1 MTGRLSPEWRTRLSW
16 LIALPAVLVLLLQL
30 GRMAPHRPELAGLVA
45 LTVLALGLSLAEPAI
60 IPLLAMPALVVSLR
74 VGGEGL
80 NLSVSDA
87 ALFAALW
94 PAVFLGKR
102 PYSPPMR
109 ALLWLSAAY
118 QAATL
123 FTVIANPFLANTVE
137 WFHAW
142 LLISGGLIVGWAVG
156 RAGYAAKGLTLLL
169 LAGVVIALSTIV
181 QGAIQVG
188 QGELGPVYPTWPF
201 EMHKNFVGTV
211 LAFLAVVAYTR
222 PPWLRWGRAPAL
234 TAFWLF
240 VAGIVFSQSR
250 QGLVALAAAL
260 VVVSMRRDPELRRS
274 RIILLAVAPALV
286 AVGTAV
292 RDEIATGNVHYS
304 VLERLSWYE
313 DTWTIWE
320 RAPVFGV
327 GLRYWVAGRVEFNV
341 QPPNAEMEMLAS
353 AGVLGLAGFVVL
365 FGGALLVL
373 WRVPAR
379 YGTLAFAV
387 LLARVV
393 QGQFDLFWIA
403 VQASVPFV
411 VIGICLGVQAFE
423 AEEQRLVRP
432 VDAGERVLVS

>member
-30 GRMAPHRPELAGLVA
+30 GRMAPHRPESAGLVA

-123 FTVIANPFLANTVE
+123 FTVVANPFLANTVE